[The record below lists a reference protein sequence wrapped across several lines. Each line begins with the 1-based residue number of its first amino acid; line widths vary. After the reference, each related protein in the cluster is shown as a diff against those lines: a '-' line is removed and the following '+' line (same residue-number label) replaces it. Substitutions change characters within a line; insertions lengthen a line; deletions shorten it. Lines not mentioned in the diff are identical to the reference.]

1 MTNITFADDG
11 KIAEVTSAHSY
22 MLDCCL
28 EFPVGKIY
36 DKQDRHTV
44 HTPFK
49 QVKPQS
55 KDQRRSAHNAKAA
68 DIPVLTNACNKGQ
81 RKLCCGSTRHTPTQP
96 RMAERLPTKQTGQF
110 EPMAAGSLPRWNCL
124 TGFFLHVK
132 NIRFSHD
139 FPFILRIEEMPF
151 YKLALPELGS
161 PVSRPGASPRG
172 FLVEVEDIP
181 RIHGSV
187 PFYA

>member
-1 MTNITFADDG
+1 MIN
-11 KIAEVTSAHSY
+11 KIGIPCIPHSNRSN
-22 MLDCCL
+22 LKA
-28 EFPVGKIY
+28 KI
-36 DKQDRHTV
+36 KHGARTM
-44 HTPFK
+44 
-49 QVKPQS
+49 
-55 KDQRRSAHNAKAA
+55 QRQR
-68 DIPVLTNACNKGQ
+68 IFQFWPMRVPKGQ

-124 TGFFLHVK
+124 TGCFLHVK

-161 PVSRPGASPRG
+161 LVSRPGASPRG

-181 RIHGSV
+181 RIHVSV